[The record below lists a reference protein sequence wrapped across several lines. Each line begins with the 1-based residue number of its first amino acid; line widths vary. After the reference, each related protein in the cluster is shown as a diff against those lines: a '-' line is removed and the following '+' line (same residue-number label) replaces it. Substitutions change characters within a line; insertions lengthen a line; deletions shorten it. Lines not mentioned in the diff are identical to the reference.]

1 MATIREI
8 KSRVVAIQKTQ
19 KITSAMKMISAA
31 RLARAQQAAE
41 ASRAYGAKLT
51 EIFSALAGGIE
62 PDVNPLL
69 SARERVRKL
78 DVVVF
83 TSDRGLCGAFNSNV
97 IKQALAVIGE
107 RIDGVESISVIPVGR
122 RGRDF
127 FRRRRLDIPHSW
139 IGLPVPAPAVAH
151 EIASY
156 LIERYLSGASDETIF
171 VYGRFVS
178 ALTQVPTRVTAIP
191 VLSALPETTGSEPAV
206 AYEIEPDAVSL
217 LARVLPSVIEFMVL
231 RALLENAASEHGAR
245 MTSMDSATE
254 NTRELI
260 RSLTLEMNKARQSQ
274 ITTELTEIVAGAEAL

>member
-8 KSRVVAIQKTQ
+8 KSRVTAIKKTQ

-41 ASRAYGAKLT
+41 ASRAYGKKLT
-51 EIFSALAGGIE
+51 EIFSTAAAGLE
-62 PDVNPLL
+62 PDANPLL
-69 SARERVRKL
+69 SKREQTRKL
-78 DVVVF
+78 DVVVV
-83 TSDRGLCGAFNSNV
+83 TSDRGLCGAYNSNV
-97 IKQALAVIGE
+97 IKHAL
-107 RIDGVESISVIPVGR
+107 SVISERKGGVDSTSVIAIGR

-127 FRRRRLDIPHSW
+127 FRRLRAEVPRFW
-139 IGLPVPAPAVAH
+139 IGLSTPTPAHAH
-151 EIASY
+151 EIATY
-156 LIERYLSGASDETIF
+156 LIERFLSGACDEVVF

-178 ALTQVPTRVTAIP
+178 ALTQVPTHLTVIP
-191 VLSALPETTGSEPAV
+191 VLSALPPDSSAPTVSYEFEPNA
-206 AYEIEPDAVSL
+206 ESL
-217 LARVLPSVIEFMVL
+217 LASVLPSMIEFMVL

-260 RSLTLEMNKARQSQ
+260 RSFTLQMNKARQAQ

>member
-8 KSRVVAIQKTQ
+8 KNRVTAIKKTQ

-51 EIFSALAGGIE
+51 EIFSAAAAGLE

-69 SARERVRKL
+69 MPRANPKKL
-78 DVVVF
+78 DILVV

-97 IKQALAVIGE
+97 IKQALAVIRE
-107 RIDGVESISVIPVGR
+107 RIDRFDSISVISVGR
-122 RGRDF
+122 RGRDS
-127 FRRRRLDIPHSW
+127 FRRARIDMPRSW
-139 IGLPVPAPAVAH
+139 IGLSSPTQAH
-151 EIASY
+151 ANEIAAY
-156 LIERYLSGASDETIF
+156 LMERFLSGASDEVIV

-178 ALTQVPTRVTAIP
+178 ALTQTPTRVTVIP
-191 VLSALPETTGSEPAV
+191 ALAALPPASAAPAV
-206 AYEIEPDAVSL
+206 AYEFEPSAEAL
-217 LARVLPSVIEFMVL
+217 LASVLPSMIEFMVL

-254 NTRELI
+254 NTKELI
-260 RSLTLEMNKARQSQ
+260 RSFTLQMNKARQSQ

>member
-8 KSRVVAIQKTQ
+8 KNRVVAIQKTQ

-41 ASRAYGAKLT
+41 ASRPYGNKLS
-51 EIFSALAGGIE
+51 EVFAAVAGGIE
-62 PDVNPLL
+62 PDANPLL
-69 SARERVRKL
+69 SPRERVRKL

-97 IKQALAVIGE
+97 IKHARALIEKRRADLETIA
-107 RIDGVESISVIPVGR
+107 VIPVGR
-122 RGRDF
+122 RGRDSL
-127 FRRRRLDIPHSW
+127 RRIRVDMPKSW
-139 IGLPVPAPAVAH
+139 IGLGTPAVAQAH

-156 LIERYLSGASDETIF
+156 LIERFIAGESDEVVL

-178 ALTQVPTRVTAIP
+178 ALTQSPMHVTAIP
-191 VLSALPETTGSEPAV
+191 VLSTPSQGEKAPVVS
-206 AYEIEPDAVSL
+206 YEIEPDAESL
-217 LARVLPSVIEFMVL
+217 LARVLPSVIEFNVL
-231 RALLENAASEHGAR
+231 RAMLENAASEHGAR

-260 RSLTLEMNKARQSQ
+260 RSLTLQMNKARQSQ

>member
-8 KSRVVAIQKTQ
+8 KNRVVAIKKTQ

-41 ASRAYGAKLT
+41 ASRAYGVKLA
-51 EIFSALAGGIE
+51 EIFSAVAAGIE

-69 SARERVRKL
+69 TARSPVRKL

-97 IKQALAVIGE
+97 IKHALALMKA
-107 RIDGVESISVIPVGR
+107 RRDTLESISVIPVGR
-122 RGRDF
+122 RARDF
-127 FRRRRLDIPHSW
+127 FRRLRTDMPNSW
-139 IGLPVPAPAVAH
+139 IGLSVPLPPLAH
-151 EIASY
+151 EIASTV
-156 LIERYLSGASDETIF
+156 IERFLSGACDEVIF

-178 ALTQVPTRVTAIP
+178 ALTQVPTSVTAIP
-191 VLSALPETTGSEPAV
+191 VRFALADADAAPAIN
-206 AYEIEPDAVSL
+206 YEIEPSAESL
-217 LARVLPSVIEFMVL
+217 LATVLPSVVEFMAL

-245 MTSMDSATE
+245 MTSMESATE
-254 NTRELI
+254 NTKELI
-260 RSLTLEMNKARQSQ
+260 RSFTLEMNKARQSQ

>member
-8 KSRVVAIQKTQ
+8 KNRVTAIKKTQ

-51 EIFSALAGGIE
+51 EVFSAAAAGLE

-69 SARERVRKL
+69 MPRANPRKL
-78 DVVVF
+78 DILVV

-97 IKQALAVIGE
+97 IKHALAVMRE
-107 RIDGVESISVIPVGR
+107 RVDQFDSISVVAVGR
-122 RGRDF
+122 RGRDS
-127 FRRRRLDIPHSW
+127 FRRARIDMPRSW
-139 IGLPVPAPAVAH
+139 IGLSSPTAAH
-151 EIASY
+151 ASEIAAF
-156 LIERYLSGASDETIF
+156 LIERFRSGACDEVVV

-178 ALTQVPTRVTAIP
+178 ALTQTPTHMTVIP
-191 VLSALPETTGSEPAV
+191 ALSALPPAAVSAPGV
-206 AYEIEPDAVSL
+206 AYEFEPSAEGL
-217 LARVLPSVIEFMVL
+217 LASVLPSMIEFMVL

-254 NTRELI
+254 NTKELI
-260 RSLTLEMNKARQSQ
+260 RSFTLEMNKARQSQ

>member
-8 KSRVVAIQKTQ
+8 KNRVVGIQKTQ

-41 ASRAYGAKLT
+41 ASRPYGSKLA
-51 EIFSALAGGIE
+51 EILSAVAGGIE
-62 PDVNPLL
+62 PDANPLL
-69 SARERVRKL
+69 SRREHVRKL

-97 IKQALAVIGE
+97 IKHARALIEKRKGE
-107 RIDGVESISVIPVGR
+107 LESISVIPVGR

-127 FRRRRLDIPHSW
+127 FRRIRAEMPRFW
-139 IGLPVPAPAVAH
+139 MGLGTPNVEQAH
-151 EIASY
+151 EIAAY
-156 LIERYLSGASDETIF
+156 VIERFLSGACDEVVL

-178 ALTQVPTRVTAIP
+178 ALTQTPMHATAIP
-191 VLSALPETTGSEPAV
+191 VLETAPEQG
-206 AYEIEPDAVSL
+206 EIEPDPESL

-231 RALLENAASEHGAR
+231 RAMLENAASEHGAR
-245 MTSMDSATE
+245 MTSMDSATQ

>member
-1 MATIREI
+1 MASIREI
-8 KSRVVAIQKTQ
+8 KNRVVAIKKTQ

-51 EIFSALAGGIE
+51 EIFSAVAAGIE
-62 PDVNPLL
+62 PDANPLL
-69 SARERVRKL
+69 SKRASVRKL

-97 IKQALAVIGE
+97 VKHALSVMRE
-107 RIDGVESISVIPVGR
+107 RVDGVDSISVIPVGR
-122 RGRDF
+122 RARDS
-127 FRRRRLDIPHSW
+127 FRRLRHDVPRAW
-139 IGLPVPAPAVAH
+139 IGLSSPTPEMAR
-151 EIASY
+151 EISSY
-156 LIERYLSGASDETIF
+156 LIERYLSGACDEVIF

-178 ALTQVPTRVTAIP
+178 ALTQVPTHVTAIP
-191 VLSALPETTGSEPAV
+191 VLSALPTDRESPTVS
-206 AYEIEPDAVSL
+206 YEIEPSAEAL
-217 LARVLPSVIEFMVL
+217 LASVLPSVIEFMTL

-254 NTRELI
+254 NTKELI
-260 RSLTLEMNKARQSQ
+260 RSFTLQMNKARQSQ

>member
-8 KSRVVAIQKTQ
+8 KNRVTAIKKTQ

-31 RLARAQQAAE
+31 RLVRAQQAAE

-51 EIFSALAGGIE
+51 EIFSAAAAGLE

-69 SARERVRKL
+69 MPRPGAKKL
-78 DVVVF
+78 DIVVV

-97 IKQALAVIGE
+97 IKHALSVMRE
-107 RIDGVESISVIPVGR
+107 RVDKVESISVIPIGR
-122 RGRDF
+122 RGRDS
-127 FRRRRLDIPHSW
+127 FRRARVDMPRSW
-139 IGLPVPAPAVAH
+139 IGLSSPTPAHAH
-151 EIASY
+151 EIASF
-156 LIERYLSGASDETIF
+156 LIERFLSGACDEVVV

-178 ALTQVPTRVTAIP
+178 ALTQVPTHTTVIP
-191 VLSALPETTGSEPAV
+191 ALAALPPTSEAPKLS
-206 AYEIEPDAVSL
+206 YEFEPNAEAL
-217 LARVLPSVIEFMVL
+217 LASVLPSIIEFMVL

-254 NTRELI
+254 NTKELI
-260 RSLTLEMNKARQSQ
+260 RSLTLQMNKARQTQ

>member
-8 KSRVVAIQKTQ
+8 KNRVVAIKKTQ

-41 ASRAYGAKLT
+41 ASRPYGSKLA
-51 EIFSALAGGIE
+51 EIFSAVAGGIE
-62 PDVNPLL
+62 PDANPLL
-69 SARERVRKL
+69 SRREHVRKL

-97 IKQALAVIGE
+97 IKHARALIEKRKGE
-107 RIDGVESISVIPVGR
+107 LESISVIPVGR

-127 FRRRRLDIPHSW
+127 FRRIRAEMPRFW
-139 IGLPVPAPAVAH
+139 MGLGTPNVEQAH
-151 EIASY
+151 EIAAY
-156 LIERYLSGASDETIF
+156 VIERFLSGACDEVVL

-178 ALTQVPTRVTAIP
+178 ALTQTPMHATAIP
-191 VLSALPETTGSEPAV
+191 VLETAPEQGTPPTVS
-206 AYEIEPDAVSL
+206 YEIEPDPESL

-231 RALLENAASEHGAR
+231 RAMLENAASEHGAR
-245 MTSMDSATE
+245 MTSMDSATQ

>member
-1 MATIREI
+1 VATIREI
-8 KSRVVAIQKTQ
+8 KNRVAAIKKTQ

-31 RLARAQQAAE
+31 RLARAQQAAV
-41 ASRAYGAKLT
+41 ASRAYGNKLT
-51 EIFSALAGGIE
+51 EIFSAVASGIE
-62 PDVNPLL
+62 PDANPLL
-69 SARERVRKL
+69 SKREQTRKL

-97 IKQALAVIGE
+97 SKHALAVMEQRKSGL
-107 RIDGVESISVIPVGR
+107 DSISVIAVGR

-127 FRRRRLDIPHSW
+127 FRRLRADIPRFW
-139 IGLPVPAPAVAH
+139 IGLPTPTPTVAR
-151 EIASY
+151 EIAAY
-156 LIERYLSGASDETIF
+156 LIERFLSGACDEVIF

-178 ALTQVPTRVTAIP
+178 ALTQTPMHTTAIP
-191 VLSALPETTGSEPAV
+191 VLAALPQPGSAPTLS
-206 AYEIEPDAVSL
+206 YEIEPSAEIL
-217 LARVLPSVIEFMVL
+217 LARVLPTVIEFMVL

-260 RSLTLEMNKARQSQ
+260 RSLTLAMNKARQSQ